1 MSPINAVL
9 ALICTEDKSECRGN
23 AFRMSVGG
31 VEPGTCSDSIA
42 VQNERQDPWT
52 SGVTVHQKTPAKWEG
67 RYNHLHVI
75 SRYYFE
81 KMQLSYDA
89 IFM

>member
-1 MSPINAVL
+1 MSRINAVL
-9 ALICTEDKSECRGN
+9 ALICTVDKSECRDN

-31 VEPGTCSDSIA
+31 VEPGTCSDSIV
-42 VQNERQDPWT
+42 VQNERKDPWT
-52 SGVTVHQKTPAKWEG
+52 SGVRVHQKTPAKWEG

-75 SRYYFE
+75 SRQYFE
-81 KMQLSYDA
+81 NIQVSYGA